1 MAFPKQW
8 QFLTQVCRKEKTVRN
23 YEVVFVA
30 APTLTS
36 EELDSFINHI
46 QTVVEGKNGKV
57 VKVDN
62 WGKKSLA
69 YKIKK
74 FREAYYVILSIEG
87 DGSAIAEVERR
98 FRVTDYIIRFISVRI
113 DEDVK
118 RSEKIKAARQK
129 KGSKTASNVSTIPD
143 PLMGME
149 SEQAAPSDL

>member
-1 MAFPKQW
+1 
-8 QFLTQVCRKEKTVRN
+8 VRN

-36 EELDSFINHI
+36 EELEGFINHI

-69 YKIKK
+69 YKIRK
-74 FREAYYVILSIEG
+74 FREAYYVVLSIEG
-87 DGSAIAEVERR
+87 DGSVIAEVERR

-129 KGSKTASNVSTIPD
+129 KGGKT
-143 PLMGME
+143 
-149 SEQAAPSDL
+149 PSDVSDMSDNPEDSEPERASPSGV